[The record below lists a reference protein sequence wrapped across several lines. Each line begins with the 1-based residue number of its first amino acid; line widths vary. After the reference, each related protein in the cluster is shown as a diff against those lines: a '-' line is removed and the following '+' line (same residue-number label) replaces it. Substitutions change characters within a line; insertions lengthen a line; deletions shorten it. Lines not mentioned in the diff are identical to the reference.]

1 MIKYFVKTFY
11 YTKFFLFFIIFLV
24 NFFILD
30 EKTAFAVNEK
40 NRDNYLRNKKF
51 RVTEVHDGDTVSI
64 RISGPLGLPVRTERI
79 RLIGVDAPELK
90 QEPWGRISKRFLK
103 RIISQSDWI
112 VFVEFDIE
120 QRDKYGRLLAY
131 LWTKKGEMINE
142 MMVLNGYA
150 ILYTIPPNVKY
161 VDRLVSAQR
170 HAQMKKLGIWGK
182 KGLRETP
189 QQWRKAHPEN

>member
-24 NFFILD
+24 NFFVID
-30 EKTAFAVNEK
+30 EKTVFAVNEK
-40 NRDNYLRNKKF
+40 NRDNYFKNKRF
-51 RVTEVHDGDTVSI
+51 RVTEVHDGDSVSI
-64 RISGPLGLPVRTERI
+64 RISSPLGLPVRTERI
-79 RLIGVDAPELK
+79 RLIGIDAPELK

-103 RIISQSDWI
+103 KIISRSDWI

-150 ILYTIPPNVKY
+150 TLYTIPPNVKY
-161 VDRLVSAQR
+161 VDRLISAQR
-170 HAQMKKLGIWGK
+170 HAQIKKLGIWGK
-182 KGLRETP
+182 KGIKVTP
-189 QQWRKAHPEN
+189 EEWRKAHPRN